1 MIRFL
6 QIEAETDKMSR
17 KVLIVDDVLF
27 VRKTIADIFIKKGFH
42 VVGEAS
48 NARDALK
55 MYKEFKPDLVT
66 MDVVMPGRSGI
77 DATKDIIALDKEARV
92 IIISA
97 MEHENLVMDAINA
110 GARDY
115 IIKPFKESEI
125 LKSVDKIFGK

>member
-6 QIEAETDKMSR
+6 QTEAETDNMSR

-27 VRKTIADIFIKKGFH
+27 VRKTIADIFIKKGFQ

-55 MYKEFKPDLVT
+55 LYKEFKPDLVT

-77 DATKDIIALDKEARV
+77 DATKDIVALDKEAR
-92 IIISA
+92 IIIVSA

-115 IIKPFKESEI
+115 IVKPFKESEI